1 MILLTPEQTIYEG
14 NKELYLG
21 DSLSEKNHYYV
32 YYKGKLQRIYTKES
46 MAVNLANSNYGTV
59 LNDAGC
65 YVWYRANRDLRN
77 QIMALSFDAV
87 STEEKNRTAWCMD
100 RMMEYEGVVR
110 NSEYLLSKGDT
121 VLSVLKDG
129 LEGKNVLDLTGCSL
143 DSILYYVNRD
153 IPVLALTNSDKAY
166 LIIGFNQ
173 LAIVVL
179 DPDNNWYKI
188 GINEAEKMFENEGNQ
203 FITYVPNS

>member
-1 MILLTPEQTIYEG
+1 
-14 NKELYLG
+14 
-21 DSLSEKNHYYV
+21 
-32 YYKGKLQRIYTKES
+32 
-46 MAVNLANSNYGTV
+46 
-59 LNDAGC
+59 
-65 YVWYRANRDLRN
+65 
-77 QIMALSFDAV
+77 
-87 STEEKNRTAWCMD
+87 
-100 RMMEYEGVVR
+100 MMEYEGVVR